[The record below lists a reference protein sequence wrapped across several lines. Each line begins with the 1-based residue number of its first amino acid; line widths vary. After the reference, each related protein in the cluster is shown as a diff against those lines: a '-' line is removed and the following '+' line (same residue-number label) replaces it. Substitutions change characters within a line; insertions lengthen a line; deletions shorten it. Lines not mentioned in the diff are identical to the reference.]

1 MGGDFFEK
9 FRRQFPFSAEK
20 WDEYLVRYQRV
31 EVPARTVLLRE
42 GEVSRKAWLIE
53 KGIVRAW
60 FSSKG
65 RDITFQFFVEDMAV
79 SSAESFRKKI
89 PSVFTLET
97 VEPCVLHCIHK
108 KDMDQM
114 MQDIL
119 QVPESRDRMIE
130 TLFERQVNYA
140 NHFLSFIKYTP
151 QERYAQ
157 LLAERPDLI
166 LRVPQQYIASYLGVT
181 PVSLSRIKSKLKR

>member
-1 MGGDFFEK
+1 MGVDFFEK
-9 FRRQFPFSAEK
+9 FRRQFPLTPEK
-20 WDEYLVRYQRV
+20 WAEYLAYYHRV

-42 GEVSRKAWLIE
+42 GETSRKAWLIE
-53 KGIVRAW
+53 KGCVRAW

-97 VEPCVLHCIHK
+97 VEPCVLHWIHK
-108 KDMDQM
+108 KNMDQM
-114 MQDIL
+114 MQEIL
-119 QVPESRDRMIE
+119 RVPESRDRMIE

-151 QERYAQ
+151 QERYEH

-166 LRVPQQYIASYLGVT
+166 LRVPQQYIASYLGIT
-181 PVSLSRIKSKLKR
+181 PVSLSRIKSKRMR

>member
-1 MGGDFFEK
+1 MGADFFEK
-9 FRRQFPFSAEK
+9 FRRQFPLSAGK
-20 WDEYLVRYQRV
+20 WEEYLGYYHRV

-53 KGIVRAW
+53 KGCVRAW

-97 VEPCVLHCIHK
+97 VEPCVLHWIHK
-108 KDMDQM
+108 KNMDQM
-114 MQDIL
+114 MQEIL
-119 QVPESRDRMIE
+119 EVPASRDRMID

-151 QERYAQ
+151 QERYEH

-166 LRVPQQYIASYLGVT
+166 LRVPQQYIASYLGIT
-181 PVSLSRIKSKLKR
+181 PVSLSRIKSKRRR